1 MVRQSVLVVEDEE
14 DIRELVSYNLL
25 KEGYQVAGVAS
36 GEEALKAV
44 ESTIPDLILLDIML
58 PDLDGLG
65 VCRRL
70 KTNPIHASI
79 PIIMLTAKGE
89 ETDIVAGLN
98 MGADD
103 YVTKPFSPK
112 VMLARVQAVL
122 RRAESLAESAESDDD
137 LDDDD
142 HDVVEIRELMI
153 HPGRHEVCVSG
164 KPVEL
169 TATEFKLLYFL
180 AQRPGW
186 VFTRQQ
192 ILDAVHGDNYVI
204 TDRAVDVQ
212 IVGLR
217 RKLGSIG
224 RSIETVRGVGYRF
237 KE

>member
-25 KEGYQVAGVAS
+25 KDGYQVAGVAS
-36 GEEALKAV
+36 GEDALTAV
-44 ESTIPDLILLDIML
+44 VDKTPDLILLDIML
-58 PDLDGLG
+58 PGLDGLS

-70 KTNPIHASI
+70 KGDPRFASI

-89 ETDIVAGLN
+89 ESDVVAGLN

-112 VMLARVQAVL
+112 VLLARVEAVL
-122 RRAESLAESAESDDD
+122 RRSEAAPDQPEDEEDRE
-137 LDDDD
+137 
-142 HDVVEIRELMI
+142 VVETGDLTI
-153 HPGRHEVCVSG
+153 HLGRHAVSVAG
-164 KPVEL
+164 RPIDL
-169 TATEFKLLYFL
+169 TATEFKLLHFL
-180 AQRPGW
+180 AKRPGW

-192 ILDAVHGDNYVI
+192 ILDGVHGDNYAI

-217 RKLGSIG
+217 RKLGAAG
-224 RSIETVRGVGYRF
+224 ASIETVRGVGYRF

>member
-25 KEGYQVAGVAS
+25 KEGYQVAGAGS
-36 GEEALKAV
+36 GEDALSAV
-44 ESTIPDLILLDIML
+44 EAKTPDLILLDIML
-58 PDLDGLG
+58 PGLDGLK
-65 VCRRL
+65 VCRKL
-70 KTNPIHASI
+70 KDDPAFAAI

-89 ETDIVAGLN
+89 ETDIIAGLN

-112 VMLARVQAVL
+112 VLLARVQAVL
-122 RRAESLAESAESDDD
+122 RRAEAERDDSQEEED
-137 LDDDD
+137 SEL
-142 HDVVEIRELMI
+142 VEIRDLKI
-153 HPGRHEVCVSG
+153 HTGRHEVFVGG

-169 TATEFKLLYFL
+169 TATEFKLLHFL
-180 AQRPGW
+180 AQQPGW

-192 ILDAVHGDNYVI
+192 ILDGVHGDDYAI
-204 TDRAVDVQ
+204 TNRAVDVQ

-217 RKLGSIG
+217 RKLGAVGSY
-224 RSIETVRGVGYRF
+224 IETVRGVGYRF